1 MIRPTDN
8 ELLLRYSQH
17 RDDEA
22 FRELLE
28 RHGPLVQGVCRR
40 VLRQEQDV
48 EDAFQATFL
57 VLARQ
62 ASSIRSRHSVGSWL
76 FKIAHRTSVRA
87 VLERS
92 RRGESQLETDVEIPS
107 ATLEALQQRELFEQL
122 VEELNRL
129 PERYRSA
136 LILFYLEGRSR
147 RHAAE
152 ELEITDAALKARLSR
167 ARNLLRHRLA
177 RRGVALSVAA
187 ATMAS
192 AGGSPVQAA
201 LVNQTIETA
210 GQYAFSGTVSVPG
223 AGLSVSLAEGIR
235 PMASLTLT
243 KTTIAATAVTAAGI
257 LVAIGLGSLGADEG
271 TTPRKVP
278 GKARIDTRVD
288 RLSGDS
294 AAGGAVAVLPAA
306 GGSGATTSEATTE
319 AKKIQAALD
328 EKVDI
333 KFSNMSLADAIQQL
347 SQTYGINIVLNR
359 KSLADVGVAP
369 DERVDDVELAG
380 LSLRSVLRIVLKKFD
395 LMHRINGEILEV
407 VADESR
413 KSGLGYAV
421 GDLVFPIDGKL
432 GIAVDRFDD
441 SGKGSGSSTSV
452 VTSLLPTEQ
461 KIEAALEKTTEIEFL
476 DTPLSDAMEFLSD
489 VHKIPIIIDEQALAE
504 DGIATDEP
512 LNRTLRGLRLDSA
525 LNILLKDLRLTYY
538 VDNEVMT
545 ITTEVVEDE
554 RTETRIYPIGNLVSL
569 GIDHQAL
576 EDLLNPDNDIEVHL
590 LGANVVVKQSQ
601 SRHRETAELFEMLAR
616 AAGQKSK

>member
-22 FRELLE
+22 FRELME

-76 FKIAHRTSVRA
+76 FKVAHRTSVRA

-147 RHAAE
+147 QHSAE
-152 ELEITDAALKARLSR
+152 ELEITDATLKARLSR
-167 ARNLLRHRLA
+167 ARNLLRRRLA

-192 AGGSPVQAA
+192 AGGTSVQAA

-243 KTTIAATAVTAAGI
+243 KTTIAASAVTAAGI

-271 TTPRKVP
+271 TTPRQTTRD
-278 GKARIDTRVD
+278 AAIDTRVED
-288 RLSGDS
+288 T
-294 AAGGAVAVLPAA
+294 GGNPGASDAVAVLPAA
-306 GGSGATTSEATTE
+306 DGSGATTSEAITE

-328 EKVDI
+328 ELVD
-333 KFSNMSLADAIQQL
+333 
-347 SQTYGINIVLNR
+347 V
-359 KSLADVGVAP
+359 
-369 DERVDDVELAG
+369 
-380 LSLRSVLRIVLKKFD
+380 
-395 LMHRINGEILEV
+395 
-407 VADESR
+407 
-413 KSGLGYAV
+413 
-421 GDLVFPIDGKL
+421 
-432 GIAVDRFDD
+432 
-441 SGKGSGSSTSV
+441 
-452 VTSLLPTEQ
+452 
-461 KIEAALEKTTEIEFL
+461 EFL

-512 LNRTLRGLRLDSA
+512 LNRTLSGLRLDSA

-569 GIDHQAL
+569 GIDLQAL